1 MQLTHTHI
9 QFCVVNPRGR
19 LSQTPLLAHTH
30 TYVKQGGWTGGC
42 VSLCYCAYPPCK
54 SERHQIII
62 TRDEGTGDAN
72 REARKRPI

>member
-30 TYVKQGGWTGGC
+30 TYVKQGGGRVVVC
-42 VSLCYCAYPPCK
+42 RSVIAL
-54 SERHQIII
+54 I
-62 TRDEGTGDAN
+62 
-72 REARKRPI
+72 RPVNQSAIK